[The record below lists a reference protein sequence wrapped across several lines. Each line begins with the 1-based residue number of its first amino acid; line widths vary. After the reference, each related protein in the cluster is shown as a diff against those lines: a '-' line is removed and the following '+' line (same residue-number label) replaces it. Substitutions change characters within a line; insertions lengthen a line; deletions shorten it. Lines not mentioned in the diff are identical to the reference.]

1 VGPERGLRQITR
13 PQWDAILQEAR
24 CTILDSLSN
33 DKVDSYVLSESS
45 LFVYSHKMILKTC
58 GTTTLLRCI
67 DMLLEIAKVRAV
79 ESGEA

>member
-1 VGPERGLRQITR
+1 
-13 PQWDAILQEAR
+13 
-24 CTILDSLSN
+24 
-33 DKVDSYVLSESS
+33 
-45 LFVYSHKMILKTC
+45 MILKTC